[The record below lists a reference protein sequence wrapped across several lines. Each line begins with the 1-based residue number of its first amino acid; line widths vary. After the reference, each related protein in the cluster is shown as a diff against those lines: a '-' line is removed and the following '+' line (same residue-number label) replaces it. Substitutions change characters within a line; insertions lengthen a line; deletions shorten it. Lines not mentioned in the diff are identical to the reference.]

1 MFEYQLNNRYFTQIS
16 DELKEI
22 GIEEVVSQKAWDI
35 QSVYRGIYFKANPGS
50 LYSLNYTSRYLTR
63 ILAPLI
69 SFKCH
74 DDSYLYRKA
83 REVKWAEIFNV
94 NNSFAVFA
102 SVNHS
107 RIKHSQY
114 AALRL
119 KDAIADYFR
128 ASAGERPSV
137 DPNNPD
143 VWINLHIE
151 RNQATISLDTSG
163 GSLHRRG
170 YRKVTGKTPMQ
181 ETVAAAMIRFSEWE
195 GQKPLYDPMCG
206 SGTLLCE
213 ALMCFCRIP
222 SGLLRQRFGFEFLPD
237 YDKEL
242 WTEIKQREDA
252 NLKSF
257 QPGVIAGSDISKSSV
272 NRARENIG
280 NLPHGQEVELG
291 VCDFSEIPDLTDKT
305 IISNPP
311 YGIRQGSR
319 ESAGKLYKEFGD
331 FLKKRCQ
338 GSEVYVYFGD
348 RSLIPAIGLRPTW
361 KKPLRNGGLDGRLA
375 KFEIY

>member
-1 MFEYQLNNRYFTQIS
+1 MFEYQRNNRYFTQIS

-22 GIEEVVSQKAWDI
+22 GIEELENQKAWDI
-35 QSVYRGIYFKANPGS
+35 QPAYRGIYFKANPES
-50 LYSLNYTSRYLTR
+50 LYSINYNSRYLTR

-83 REVKWAEIFNV
+83 REVKWSEIFRV

-107 RIKHSQY
+107 RITHSQY

-128 ASAGERPSV
+128 DSKGKRPSV
-137 DPNNPD
+137 NPKNPD
-143 VWINLHIE
+143 VWINLYIE

-163 GSLHRRG
+163 GSLHKRG
-170 YRKVTGKTPMQ
+170 YRKVTGQTPMQ
-181 ETVAAAMIRFSEWE
+181 ETVAAAMIRFSEWN

-222 SGLLRQRFGFEFLPD
+222 SGLLRPRFGFQFLPD
-237 YDKEL
+237 FNREL
-242 WTEIKQREDA
+242 WVEVKQRAD
-252 NLKSF
+252 NDL
-257 QPGVIAGSDISKSSV
+257 QPFHPGIIGGSDISKNSV
-272 NRARENIG
+272 KSARENMEK
-280 NLPHGQEVELG
+280 LPHGQEVELR
-291 VCDFSEIPDLTDKT
+291 VCDFNEIPDLSDKT
-305 IISNPP
+305 IICNPP
-311 YGIRQGSR
+311 YGIRTGSK
-319 ESAGKLYKEFGD
+319 EIAQKIYKEFGD
-331 FLKKRCQ
+331 FLKRKCQ
-338 GSEVYVYFGD
+338 GSEAYVYFGD
-348 RSLIPAIGLRPTW
+348 RKLIPAIGLRPAW
-361 KKPLRNGGLDGRLA
+361 KKSLRNGGLDGRLA